1 MANSVQRA
9 FDLAAEDYDRTRR
22 RLVPGFDDFYRTAID
37 LIRFPRDRTIKVL
50 DLGAGTGLMTAFIAY
65 SFPNAQIVMVDISNE
80 MLARARERFELG
92 GARFRF
98 EVADYGVDPIQEKYD
113 AVVSALSIHHL
124 SDEQKRA
131 LFGRIYGALNPG
143 GVFVNAE
150 QFRCATPER
159 HQFHHERWVRRA
171 RELGADERDLGA
183 ALERM
188 KFDRAA
194 TLEEQLEWMRE
205 AGFRDIDCAYK
216 NLIFA
221 VYCGVK

>member
-1 MANSVQRA
+1 MANTVQHA

-22 RLVPGFDDFYRTAID
+22 RLVPGFDDFYRAAID
-37 LIRFPRDRTIKVL
+37 LIRFPRDSRLKVL
-50 DLGAGTGLMTAFIAY
+50 DLGAGTGMMAAFIAY
-65 SFPNAQIVMVDISNE
+65 SFPNARITMVDISNE
-80 MLARARERFELG
+80 MLERARARFELG
-92 GARFRF
+92 GERFRF
-98 EVADYGVDPIQEKYD
+98 EVSDYGVDPIQEKYD

-124 SDEQKRA
+124 SDEQKRS
-131 LFGRIYGALNPG
+131 LFRRIHAALNEG

-159 HQFHHERWVRRA
+159 HRFHHERWITRV
-171 RELGADERDLGA
+171 RELGADDRDLAA

-194 TLEEQLEWMRE
+194 TLEDQLEWLAE

-221 VYCGVK
+221 VYGGVR

>member
-1 MANSVQRA
+1 MANTVQHA

-22 RLVPGFDDFYRTAID
+22 RLVPGFDDFYRAAID
-37 LIRFPRDRTIKVL
+37 LIQCPRESSLKVL
-50 DLGAGTGLMTAFIAY
+50 DLGAGTGLMAAFIAY
-65 SFPNAQIVMVDISNE
+65 SFPNARITMVDISNE
-80 MLARARERFELG
+80 MLERARARFELAG
-92 GARFRF
+92 PRFRF
-98 EVADYGVDPIQEKYD
+98 EVSDYGVDRIQEKYD
-113 AVVSALSIHHL
+113 AIVSALSIHHL
-124 SDEQKRA
+124 SDEQKRS
-131 LFGRIYGALNPG
+131 LFKRIHGALNDD

-159 HQFHHERWVRRA
+159 HKFHHERWLTRV
-171 RELGADERDLGA
+171 RELGVDDRDLAA

-194 TLEEQLEWMRE
+194 TLEDQLEWMRV

-221 VYCGVK
+221 VYCGLK